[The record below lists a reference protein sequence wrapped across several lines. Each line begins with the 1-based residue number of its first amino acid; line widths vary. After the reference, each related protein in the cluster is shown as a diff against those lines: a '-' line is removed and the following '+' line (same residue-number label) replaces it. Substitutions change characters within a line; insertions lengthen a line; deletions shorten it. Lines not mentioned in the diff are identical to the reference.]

1 MTEDAYVLQ
10 EFYKI
15 ITPNKVGLF
24 EKIAPQRSR
33 HLLVGLENIQQDH
46 NASAIMRTMDCLG
59 FQELHLIEKNNNYQF
74 QRDIALGAARWL
86 DVMQHQQEPEPVLDS
101 IAHLRQKGYRIV
113 ATSPHIKAST
123 PQNIDLTQ
131 PIALYFGAEKHGI
144 SEELSANADAF
155 LHIPMHGFTESF
167 NLSVSAAL
175 VLSAMR
181 TRLEA
186 SSMNWLLSPE
196 AQTELKI
203 SWCERILNGGPELA
217 QKFREEF
224 KKVW

>member
-33 HLLVGLENIQQDH
+33 HLVVGLENIQQDH

-101 IAHLRQKGYRIV
+101 IAHLRQKGYQII
-113 ATSPHIKAST
+113 ATSPHIKASKT
-123 PQNIDLTQ
+123 QNIDLTQ
-131 PIALYFGAEKHGI
+131 PIALFFGAEKHGI

-175 VLSAMR
+175 VLSALR

-186 SSMNWLLSPE
+186 SSIDWLLSQE
-196 AQTELKI
+196 RQTELKI
-203 SWCERILNGGPELA
+203 SWCERILNGGPQLA
-217 QKFREEF
+217 QKFRAEF
-224 KKVW
+224 KKV

>member
-15 ITPNKVGLF
+15 ITPNKIGLF

-33 HLLVGLENIQQDH
+33 HLVIGLENIQQDH

-101 IAHLRQKGYRIV
+101 IAHLRQKGYQIV

-123 PQNIDLTQ
+123 PQNIDLTK
-131 PIALYFGAEKHGI
+131 PIALFFGAEKHGI
-144 SEELSANADAF
+144 SQELSANADAF

-175 VLSAMR
+175 VLSALR

-186 SSMNWLLSPE
+186 SSIDWLLSSD

-203 SWCERILNGGPELA
+203 SWCERILNGGPQLT
-217 QKFREEF
+217 QKFRAEF
-224 KKVW
+224 KKD